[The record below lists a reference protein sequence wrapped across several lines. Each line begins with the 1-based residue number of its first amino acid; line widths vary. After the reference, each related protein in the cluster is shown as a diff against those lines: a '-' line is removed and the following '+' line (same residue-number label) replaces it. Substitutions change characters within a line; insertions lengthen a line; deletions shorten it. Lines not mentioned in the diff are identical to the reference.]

1 MEPENLLL
9 DCKKEILQKDEGHL
23 SHWLSNL
30 PVEYTP
36 TPSLGGPVEQDGQGM
51 SFSNLNYTPS
61 LPSMSPQP
69 CSTPSF
75 DCQGQDMSWA
85 SVCQEYAVLMNSKGE
100 MDGRKFNKLA
110 LALLKKCIVKARQS
124 QEQAAHLFSIPTKEE
139 SLFSPAV
146 PGCHNAKELFGDF
159 RNLLLNAKELHSEE
173 LCSQLVAF
181 VDKTLP
187 PLLTVDE
194 RKEEL
199 QKKCIY
205 FLSELSPQLS
215 IKLSP
220 IIRSTISRQ
229 FGADIEDMLAEVL
242 LPEMS
247 VRDKS
252 NLYSKMLEKF
262 LGDTTSISF
271 AVTNRQLMGNL
282 LPADLWFLT
291 FFAFVT
297 TRRCRGDN
305 LLMLGLVGMYFYL
318 MYTLIL
324 FLHNCVVGLA
334 NCTKIVYLFLGKSSV
349 GKSLLFESVVLHT
362 AHQLLSSSSSS
373 SGDAGVGRFQT
384 GSKNTVIFH
393 DINIGTL
400 LGAGN
405 IFLPI

>member
-1 MEPENLLL
+1 MVLFVVHNMEPENVLL

-30 PVEYTP
+30 PVESTP
-36 TPSLGGPVEQDGQGM
+36 TPSLSGGLVEQDGQGM
-51 SFSNLNYTPS
+51 FFSNLNCTPS

-69 CSTPSF
+69 CSTLSF
-75 DCQGQDMSWA
+75 DCHGQDTSWA

-124 QEQAAHLFSIPTKEE
+124 QEQADHLFPIPMKEQE
-139 SLFSPAV
+139 SLFSSAV
-146 PGCHNAKELFGDF
+146 PGWHNAKELFGDF

-173 LCSQLVAF
+173 LCSQVVAF

-187 PLLTVDE
+187 PMLTVDE

-220 IIRSTISRQ
+220 IIRSYISRQ

-305 LLMLGLVGMYFYL
+305 LLMLGLVGMYFYFI
-318 MYTLIL
+318 YTLIL
-324 FLHNCVVGLA
+324 SLHNFAVDLA
-334 NCTKIVYLFLGKSSV
+334 NCTKIVYLF
-349 GKSLLFESVVLHT
+349 F
-362 AHQLLSSSSSS
+362 
-373 SGDAGVGRFQT
+373 R
-384 GSKNTVIFH
+384 
-393 DINIGTL
+393 
-400 LGAGN
+400 
-405 IFLPI
+405 